1 MGFWRARGC
10 APIYATLRVPLGAQH
25 PLAFSCSTRHLYQSF
40 SRTLAGRFRRST
52 KPPVHGRRRRSSA
65 RQPNKPELGTT
76 HYYLF
81 VVKRGAKLTKP
92 AVNAINK
99 VLFFLLTVI

>member
-10 APIYATLRVPLGAQH
+10 APICATLRSLGATSFGLQ
-25 PLAFSCSTRHLYQSF
+25 CSTRHLYESF
-40 SRTLAGRFRRST
+40 SRTLPGRFRRST
-52 KPPVHGRRRRSSA
+52 KRRSSA
-65 RQPNKPELGTT
+65 RQPNRPELGTT

-92 AVNAINK
+92 AVDAINK
-99 VLFFLLTVI
+99 VFVFLVDSY